1 MIGYDRLGSN
11 GRFGNQ
17 LFQYAALRGIADKHG
32 YDWCI
37 PPESQSS
44 QSNYAIHDAF
54 KLNHLTE
61 ANIGFINKDV
71 SSRAYYSFE
80 NLCALNPETRN
91 VTESS
96 YRFDEDMFNNFEDNT
111 NLDGYLQ
118 SYKYFE
124 HIEEKIRSEFEF
136 KDEILNPCKEF
147 ISQFD
152 KIIFLHIRRGDASRN
167 PTRYPPMTLEYL
179 NEALDHFDKDTY
191 VFVSSDDVEWCK
203 NQDFLKDDRF
213 LIRDEVEKYQHVSK
227 EGDGEY
233 HQSCV
238 PHTDLCLMS
247 LCNGAILSRSTFA
260 WWGAWLQKSENKVII
275 SPEPYNFVSLGLD
288 SSDVVPDSWIK
299 LSKGVIG

>member
-17 LFQYAALRGIADKHG
+17 LFQYAALRGIAEKHG

-37 PPESQSS
+37 PPSDQSS

-54 KLNHLTE
+54 EMKHLSE
-61 ANIGFINKDV
+61 SNIGFINNDV
-71 SSRAYYSFE
+71 SPKAYYSFE
-80 NLCALNPETRN
+80 NLCALNPGVKNR
-91 VTESS
+91 TESS
-96 YRFDEDMFNNFEDNT
+96 YRFDEDLFNNFEDNT

-118 SYKYFE
+118 SYKYFQ
-124 HIEEKIRSEFEF
+124 HIEDKILEEFKF

-152 KIIFLHIRRGDASRN
+152 KIIFLHIRRGDAARN
-167 PTRYPPMTLEYL
+167 PVRYPPMTLEYL
-179 NEALDHFDKDTY
+179 NEALSHFDDDTY

-203 NQDFLKDDRF
+203 QQDFLKDDRF
-213 LIRDEVEKYQHVSK
+213 LIRDEVEKYNHVSK

-233 HQSCV
+233 HKSCV

-260 WWGAWLQKSENKVII
+260 WWGAWLQKSKDKVII
-275 SPEPYNFVSLGLD
+275 APEPYNFVSLGLD

-299 LSKGVIG
+299 ISKGVVG